1 MCIVKV
7 NIKEG
12 GGEFT
17 LMSPLPF
24 LGEPVTR
31 AIMSP
36 PTDRISPCLCRQSL
50 ASLNYMWRCEKNG
63 EIVLRIDFLQRFALT
78 FFIIEVL

>member
-1 MCIVKV
+1 MCIVKI

-12 GGEFT
+12 GSEFT
-17 LMSPLPF
+17 LMPPLPF
-24 LGEPVTR
+24 LGEPATR

-36 PTDRISPCLCRQSL
+36 PTDRISPCLCHQSL
-50 ASLNYMWRCEKNG
+50 ASLNHKWRCEKNG

>member
-7 NIKEG
+7 NIKEC

-17 LMSPLPF
+17 LMSPIPF
-24 LGEPVTR
+24 LGKSATR

-50 ASLNYMWRCEKNG
+50 ASLNHKLRCEKSG
-63 EIVLRIDFLQRFALT
+63 EILLRIDFLQRFALT